1 MRAAAT
7 AAGGGKEGECGGS
20 GAGAESADPRWRP
33 SESER
38 ARAGSGRA
46 RRGLRAGEGG
56 RAGLCRVR
64 RSLAVRARLG
74 AAVGATGTPELSSLL
89 THPAGPENCA
99 PARSSTTATGADAFV
114 ARSGPPPSPPSAP
127 PPLLSGLASARW
139 GRAEAGW
146 CERLPPLA
154 ALRFCG
160 VFAAALSHDNELAL
174 VEGPGGRSAWRP
186 AQASFWWGGAGG
198 WRQGKGASKPGFP
211 LSSLPAPDGG
221 LLGKRVQARALPR

>member
-1 MRAAAT
+1 MEAKRERESASGERAGPARAPRGGGRPRGPVQGAAAAGRPGT
-7 AAGGGKEGECGGS
+7 LGGGCRRDGHP
-20 GAGAESADPRWRP
+20 GAFVAPHPSRGPRK
-33 SESER
+33 
-38 ARAGSGRA
+38 
-46 RRGLRAGEGG
+46 
-56 RAGLCRVR
+56 
-64 RSLAVRARLG
+64 
-74 AAVGATGTPELSSLL
+74 LS
-89 THPAGPENCA
+89 

-160 VFAAALSHDNELAL
+160 VLAAVLSHDNELAL